1 MTGDTTDGSLVDL
14 PTTAVGLQL
23 ELVTAGGSNC
33 ETPRMLAVEPR
44 LGRRDWEATFCIVL
58 YSMQHAKLV
67 LRVKHTTVCKG
78 AFLNYQL
85 VVALHDGVIIMSH

>member
-58 YSMQHAKLV
+58 YSMQHAKLE
-67 LRVKHTTVCKG
+67 LRVKHTVNTQQYAKVL
-78 AFLNYQL
+78 FLTINWWL
-85 VVALHDGVIIMSH
+85 LCMMV